1 MKLVASFTIV
11 VALLATPAFAQTS
24 ARSDPGAENAPRS
37 NPITQHAKARR
48 GSGPPMEKQ
57 ISGVRPRPK
66 PGASNT
72 SFDTSYHT
80 IIVPS
85 GNAMNPNGPRNTGL
99 SNTLGGNQVN
109 GGSTRLRVQDA
120 SGSTLPESMRI
131 QQAADRANPPGP
143 DLITKGGA
151 PSSQVPNVRN
161 SSIEQNRLDTAAPT
175 QERLQIDDLTR
186 VRPNSLGSTANVVSG
201 SSTGSR
207 TGTSRSAGVATTFGT
222 IRPSSAI
229 SPVSVSRATS
239 ASHSSSHSSSR

>member
-1 MKLVASFTIV
+1 VRLVASFTIV

-109 GGSTRLRVQDA
+109 G

-229 SPVSVSRATS
+229 SPVSVSRAAS

>member
-1 MKLVASFTIV
+1 VKLVASSTIV

-24 ARSDPGAENAPRS
+24 GRSDPGAENAPRS
-37 NPITQHAKARR
+37 NTITQHTKARR
-48 GSGPPMEKQ
+48 GSGPPMEEQ

-85 GNAMNPNGPRNTGL
+85 GNTMNPNGSRNTGL
-99 SNTLGGNQVN
+99 ANTSNRN
-109 GGSTRLRVQDA
+109 GL
-120 SGSTLPESMRI
+120 SGARNADRSTLPESMRI

-151 PSSQVPNVRN
+151 PSSQLPNVRN

-175 QERLQIDDLTR
+175 RERLQIDDLTR

-201 SSTGSR
+201 TSNGSSTG
-207 TGTSRSAGVATTFGT
+207 TSGSAGVATTFGT
-222 IRPSSAI
+222 ISSRSTI
-229 SPVSVSRATS
+229 SPVSVSRA
-239 ASHSSSHSSSR
+239 ASRSHASSHSSSR

>member
-11 VALLATPAFAQTS
+11 LALLATPAFAQTS
-24 ARSDPGAENAPRS
+24 ERSDPGAENAPRS

-85 GNAMNPNGPRNTGL
+85 GNPANPTRNTGPA
-99 SNTLGGNQVN
+99 NTLGGNQVN
-109 GGSTRLRVQDA
+109 GGTQPRLRVQNA
-120 SGSTLPESMRI
+120 GGSTLPESMRI

-201 SSTGSR
+201 SSNGSS
-207 TGTSRSAGVATTFGT
+207 TGTSGSAAAATTFGT
-222 IRPSSAI
+222 IRSSSAI
-229 SPVSVSRATS
+229 SPVSVSRAAS

>member
-11 VALLATPAFAQTS
+11 VALLATPAFAQT
-24 ARSDPGAENAPRS
+24 AAHSDPGAQNA
-37 NPITQHAKARR
+37 QHAKARR
-48 GSGPPMEKQ
+48 SSGSPMGEQ

-99 SNTLGGNQVN
+99 ANTSNGNQLS
-109 GGSTRLRVQDA
+109 GGTQPRLRVQDA
-120 SGSTLPESMRI
+120 SQSTLPESMRI

-143 DLITKGGA
+143 DLITKGGSGA
-151 PSSQVPNVRN
+151 PSSQLPNVRN

-201 SSTGSR
+201 SSNGFS
-207 TGTSRSAGVATTFGT
+207 TGTSGSAGVATTFGT
-222 IRPSSAI
+222 RSSSSAI
-229 SPVSVSRATS
+229 SPVSVSRAASTS
-239 ASHSSSHSSSR
+239 HSTSHSSSHSGSR

>member
-1 MKLVASFTIV
+1 VKLVASLTII
-11 VALLATPAFAQTS
+11 VALLATPVFAQTS
-24 ARSDPGAENAPRS
+24 ERSDPGAENAPRS

-48 GSGPPMEKQ
+48 GSGPPMEEQ

-72 SFDTSYHT
+72 SFDTTYHT

-85 GNAMNPNGPRNTGL
+85 GNAINPTGPA
-99 SNTLGGNQVN
+99 NTLGGNQVN
-109 GGSTRLRVQDA
+109 GGLQPRLRVQDA
-120 SGSTLPESMRI
+120 SRSTLPESMRI

-151 PSSQVPNVRN
+151 PSSQVPNVQN

-175 QERLQIDDLTR
+175 QEQLQIDDLTR

-201 SSTGSR
+201 SSTGSS
-207 TGTSRSAGVATTFGT
+207 TGTSGSGGVAPTFGT
-222 IRPSSAI
+222 ISSSTT
-229 SPVSVSRATS
+229 SPASVSRAAS

>member
-1 MKLVASFTIV
+1 MKLVASLTII
-11 VALLATPAFAQTS
+11 VALLATPVFAQTS
-24 ARSDPGAENAPRS
+24 ERSDPGAENAPRS

-48 GSGPPMEKQ
+48 GSGPPMEEQ

-85 GNAMNPNGPRNTGL
+85 GNAMNPTRNTGPA
-99 SNTLGGNQVN
+99 NTLDGNQLN
-109 GGSTRLRVQDA
+109 GGIQPRLRVQDA
-120 SGSTLPESMRI
+120 SRSTLPESMRI

-186 VRPNSLGSTANVVSG
+186 VRPNSLGSTANVGFRVEQRLQHRYVWNCGPFQRCGGRSSRVG
-201 SSTGSR
+201 SAVEAASHAAST
-207 TGTSRSAGVATTFGT
+207 
-222 IRPSSAI
+222 
-229 SPVSVSRATS
+229 
-239 ASHSSSHSSSR
+239 SHSSSHSSSR

>member
-11 VALLATPAFAQTS
+11 LALLATPAFAQTS
-24 ARSDPGAENAPRS
+24 ERSDPGAENAPRS

-48 GSGPPMEKQ
+48 GSGPPMEEQ

-85 GNAMNPNGPRNTGL
+85 GNAAKPTRNTGPA
-99 SNTLGGNQVN
+99 NTLGGNQVN
-109 GGSTRLRVQDA
+109 GGLQPRLRVQDA
-120 SGSTLPESMRI
+120 SQSTLPESMRI

-175 QERLQIDDLTR
+175 QERLKIDDLTR

-201 SSTGSR
+201 SSTGSS
-207 TGTSRSAGVATTFGT
+207 TGTSGSAGVAPTFGT
-222 IRPSSAI
+222 ISSSTT
-229 SPVSVSRATS
+229 SPAGVSRAAS

>member
-1 MKLVASFTIV
+1 MKLVASLRII
-11 VALLATPAFAQTS
+11 VALLATPVFAQTS
-24 ARSDPGAENAPRS
+24 ERSDPGAENAPRS

-109 GGSTRLRVQDA
+109 G

-143 DLITKGGA
+143 DLITKGGT

-201 SSTGSR
+201 SSTGSS
-207 TGTSRSAGVATTFGT
+207 TGTSGSAGVAPTFGT
-222 IRPSSAI
+222 ISSSTT
-229 SPVSVSRATS
+229 SPVSVSRAAS